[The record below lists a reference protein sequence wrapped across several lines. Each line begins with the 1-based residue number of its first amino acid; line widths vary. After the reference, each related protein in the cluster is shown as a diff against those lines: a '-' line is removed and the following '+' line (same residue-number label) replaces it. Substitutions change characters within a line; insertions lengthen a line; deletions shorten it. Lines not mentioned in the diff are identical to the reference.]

1 MTEQRPGWLQ
11 RRSAGAVDADPNAR
25 AGRLIAQ
32 ADQARDAGDWASAA
46 RLYAEGLKIEPGQPA
61 IRVQLGHAL
70 KESGQLAEAEAAY
83 RQAAEEMP
91 DDADARLQLGH
102 ALKLLGQTEAA
113 IRSFSRALEIDPD
126 LASARD
132 ELILLGARGELPG
145 VRDGRIA
152 AAHRLARLSDDVRS
166 AMTNARDVADQAI
179 FPPEAHDAFRRRF
192 PIAPPPTASVSHIT
206 VRIDAAQATPSL
218 LRATLTSLLD
228 QRHAAF
234 TAVVIGADETVA
246 AHPVASLDLDQG
258 RIRFGDGNLADGGLT
273 LQLTAGTI
281 LDPEALGWLV
291 FALERTGA
299 GAVYAD
305 HDRYDPDW
313 RHGLIRH
320 SPALQPMADALDL
333 ATNPD
338 PPAVVLTKGSGTDAR
353 EALEQALA
361 VGPVAHLPRL
371 LSSLPSD
378 SGTDIEPTPVAPGPA
393 LPGRILVV
401 IPTRDEVEMLGRA
414 VQSLRT
420 EAAEPD
426 QIDILI
432 LDNRSRE
439 PGSAQALAELDALPG
454 VRVQTHDEPFNWSRC
469 NNLGVAGSDAA
480 ILVFANNDIEMLT
493 RGWDARLRGWLGHD
507 GVGAVGA
514 RLLYPDG
521 GLQHGGIL
529 FGGWQNRPS
538 HDGLWQPGRE
548 GGPLNRWRRSRPVA
562 AVTGAFLACR
572 RETFA
577 AVGGFDERFA
587 IAYND
592 IDFCLKIR
600 QRGARVIF
608 AADIEAIHHESRTR
622 GHNDNPEKVA
632 WDDAELA
639 DMHRRWG
646 EWLFRDPGYNPQWA
660 PEVNRPY
667 DGLRDL
673 GLSRVLAHLDASARG
688 SPWAIPAEPHAEV

>member
-145 VRDGRIA
+145 VRDGRVA

-166 AMTNARDVADQAI
+166 ALTNARDVADQAI

-192 PIAPPPTASVSHIT
+192 PIVPPPKASASHVT

-246 AHPVASLDLDQG
+246 AHPVASLDQG
-258 RIRFGDGNLADGGLT
+258 RVRFGDGSLPEDGPT
-273 LQLTAGTI
+273 LHLTAGAI
-281 LDPEALGWLV
+281 LDPEALGWLAL
-291 FALERTGA
+291 ALERTGA

-338 PPAVVLTKGSGTDAR
+338 
-353 EALEQALA
+353 
-361 VGPVAHLPRL
+361 
-371 LSSLPSD
+371 
-378 SGTDIEPTPVAPGPA
+378 
-393 LPGRILVV
+393 
-401 IPTRDEVEMLGRA
+401 
-414 VQSLRT
+414 
-420 EAAEPD
+420 
-426 QIDILI
+426 
-432 LDNRSRE
+432 
-439 PGSAQALAELDALPG
+439 
-454 VRVQTHDEPFNWSRC
+454 
-469 NNLGVAGSDAA
+469 
-480 ILVFANNDIEMLT
+480 
-493 RGWDARLRGWLGHD
+493 
-507 GVGAVGA
+507 
-514 RLLYPDG
+514 
-521 GLQHGGIL
+521 
-529 FGGWQNRPS
+529 
-538 HDGLWQPGRE
+538 
-548 GGPLNRWRRSRPVA
+548 
-562 AVTGAFLACR
+562 
-572 RETFA
+572 
-577 AVGGFDERFA
+577 
-587 IAYND
+587 
-592 IDFCLKIR
+592 
-600 QRGARVIF
+600 
-608 AADIEAIHHESRTR
+608 
-622 GHNDNPEKVA
+622 
-632 WDDAELA
+632 
-639 DMHRRWG
+639 
-646 EWLFRDPGYNPQWA
+646 
-660 PEVNRPY
+660 
-667 DGLRDL
+667 
-673 GLSRVLAHLDASARG
+673 
-688 SPWAIPAEPHAEV
+688 

>member
-11 RRSAGAVDADPNAR
+11 RRSAPAAAPDANSR
-25 AGRLIAQ
+25 AMRLIAQ

-46 RLYAEGLKIEPGQPA
+46 QLYAEGLKIEPAQPA

-70 KESGQLAEAEAAY
+70 KESGQLADAEAAY
-83 RQAAEEMP
+83 RRAADEMP
-91 DDADARLQLGH
+91 EDADARLQLGH
-102 ALKLLGQTEAA
+102 AQKLLGQTEAA
-113 IRSFSRALEIDPD
+113 IRSFGRALEIDPD
-126 LASARD
+126 LVSARE
-132 ELILLGARGELPG
+132 ELILLGARCELPG
-145 VRDGRIA
+145 VKDGRVA
-152 AAHRLARLSDDVRS
+152 AAHRLARLSDDVRR
-166 AMTNARDVADQAI
+166 ALADARDVAEQAI
-179 FPPEAHDAFRRRF
+179 FPPEAYDSFRRRY
-192 PIAPPPTASVSHIT
+192 PITPPPRSCSLAVT
-206 VRIDAAQATPSL
+206 VRIDAAGSTPSQ

-228 QRHAAF
+228 QRHCAW
-234 TAVVIGADETVA
+234 TAVVVGAGDTVA
-246 AHPVASLDLDQG
+246 NHPVASLGLDEG
-258 RIRFGDGNLADGGLT
+258 RIRFCEDTGTNGAT
-273 LQLTAGTI
+273 LHLTAGTI
-281 LDPEALGWLV
+281 LDPEALGWLG
-291 FALERTGA
+291 FALQRTGA
-299 GAVYAD
+299 VAIYAD

-313 RHGLIRH
+313 RLGLIRH
-320 SPALQPMADALDL
+320 SPALQPIADTLDL

-338 PPAVVLTKGSGTDAR
+338 PPTVVLTTRGGSNGR
-353 EALEQALA
+353 EALAQALA
-361 VGPVAHLPRL
+361 DGPVAHLPRL
-371 LSSLPSD
+371 LSSLPAVAEA
-378 SGTDIEPTPVAPGPA
+378 EPTDAPASPA

-414 VQSLRT
+414 VKTLRAD
-420 EAAEPD
+420 AAQPD
-426 QIDILI
+426 QVDVLI
-432 LDNRSRE
+432 LDNRSE
-439 PGSAQALAELDALPG
+439 AAGSAQALAELATLPG

-469 NNLGVAGSDAA
+469 NNRGVAGSDAA
-480 ILVFANNDIEMLT
+480 ILVFANNDVEMLT
-493 RGWDARLRGWLGHD
+493 RGWDARLRGWLGRD

-572 RETFA
+572 REIFE

-592 IDFCLKIR
+592 IDFCLKVR
-600 QRGARVIF
+600 QRGERVVF
-608 AADIEAIHHESRTR
+608 AADIEAIHHESKTR

-646 EWLFRDPGYNPQWA
+646 EWLFHDPGYNPQWA
-660 PEVNRPY
+660 AEVNRPY

-673 GLSRVLAHLDASARG
+673 GLSRILAHLDASARPQ
-688 SPWAIPAEPHAEV
+688 PWTIPAEPNAEV

>member
-1 MTEQRPGWLQ
+1 MTEHRPGWLQ
-11 RRSAGAVDADPNAR
+11 RRPAPAAAPDVNAR
-25 AGRLIAQ
+25 ASRLIAQ

-46 RLYAEGLKIEPGQPA
+46 RLYAEGLKTEPAQPA

-70 KESGQLAEAEAAY
+70 KESGRLAEAEVAY
-83 RQAAEEMP
+83 RQAADEMP

-102 ALKLLGQTEAA
+102 AQKLLGQTEAA
-113 IRSFSRALEIDPD
+113 IRSFSRALEMNPD

-132 ELILLGARGELPG
+132 ELILLGARGVLPG
-145 VRDGRIA
+145 VKDGRVA
-152 AAHRLARLSDDVRS
+152 AAHRLARLSDDVGR
-166 AMTNARDVADQAI
+166 ALTNARDVADQAI
-179 FPPEAHDAFRRRF
+179 FPPEAYDAFRRRF
-192 PIAPPPTASVSHIT
+192 PITPPPRPSALAVT
-206 VRIDAAQATPSL
+206 VRIDAAGATPSL
-218 LRATLTSLLD
+218 LRATLTGLLD
-228 QRHAAF
+228 QRHAAW
-234 TAVVIGADETVA
+234 TAVVVGAEEAVA
-246 AHPVASLDLDQG
+246 NHPVASLGLDERRVQ
-258 RIRFGDGNLADGGLT
+258 FGEDGGATGAT
-273 LQLTAGTI
+273 LYLTAGTI

-291 FALERTGA
+291 FGLERTGA
-299 GAVYAD
+299 VAVYAD

-313 RHGLIRH
+313 RLGLIRH

-338 PPAVVLTKGSGTDAR
+338 PPAVVLTTGGGPNAR
-353 EALEQALA
+353 EALDRAMA
-361 VGPVAHLPRL
+361 AGPVAHLPRL
-371 LSSLPSD
+371 LSSLPT
-378 SGTDIEPTPVAPGPA
+378 GLATQAEPSPSPLYTPV
-393 LPGRILVV
+393 PGRILVV

-414 VQSLRT
+414 VKTLRA

-432 LDNRSRE
+432 LDNRSGAA
-439 PGSAQALAELDALPG
+439 GSAAALADLSALPG

-469 NNLGVAGSDAA
+469 NNRGVAGSDAA

-493 RGWDARLRGWLGHD
+493 RGWDDRLRAWLGRD

-548 GGPLNRWRRSRPVA
+548 GGALNRWRRSRPVA

-572 RETFA
+572 RETYQ

-592 IDFCLKIR
+592 IDFCLKVR
-600 QRGARVIF
+600 QRGDRIVF
-608 AADIEAIHHESRTR
+608 AADIEAIHHESKTR

-646 EWLFRDPGYNPQWA
+646 EWLFHDPGYNPQWA
-660 PEVNRPY
+660 AEVNRPY

-673 GLSRVLAHLDASARG
+673 GLSRILAHLDASARPQ
-688 SPWAIPAEPHAEV
+688 PWTIPAEPSAEV

>member
-11 RRSAGAVDADPNAR
+11 RRAAPAAAPDVNAR
-25 AGRLIAQ
+25 ASRLIAQ

-46 RLYAEGLKIEPGQPA
+46 RLYAEGLKIEPGQSA

-83 RQAAEEMP
+83 RQAADEMP
-91 DDADARLQLGH
+91 EDADARLQLGH
-102 ALKLLGQTEAA
+102 AQKLLGQTEAA
-113 IRSFSRALEIDPD
+113 IRSFEHALEIDPD

-132 ELILLGARGELPG
+132 ELILLGARGALPG
-145 VRDGRIA
+145 VKDGRA
-152 AAHRLARLSDDVRS
+152 TAAHRLARLSDDVRR
-166 AMTNARDVADQAI
+166 ALTNARDVADQAI
-179 FPPEAHDAFRRRF
+179 FPPEAYDAFRRRF
-192 PIAPPPTASVSHIT
+192 PIAPPPRSSELAVT
-206 VRIDAAQATPSL
+206 VRIDAAGATPSL

-228 QRHAAF
+228 QRHAAW
-234 TAVVIGADETVA
+234 TAFVAGADEAVA
-246 AHPVASLDLDQG
+246 NHPVASLGLDVG
-258 RIRFGDGNLADGGLT
+258 RVRFGESGAADGPT
-273 LQLTAGTI
+273 LHLTAGTI

-291 FALERTGA
+291 FGLERTGA
-299 GAVYAD
+299 VAACAD

-313 RHGLIRH
+313 RLGLIRH
-320 SPALQPMADALDL
+320 SPALQSMADALDL

-338 PPAVVLTKGSGTDAR
+338 PPTVVLTTRGGSNAR
-353 EALEQALA
+353 EALDRALA
-361 VGPVAHLPRL
+361 DGPVAHLPRL
-371 LSSLPSD
+371 LSSLPT
-378 SGTDIEPTPVAPGPA
+378 GVAAKPTAAPAPPA

-414 VQSLRT
+414 VMTLRA
-420 EAAEPD
+420 EAAQPN
-426 QIDILI
+426 QVDILI
-432 LDNRSRE
+432 LDNRSQAA
-439 PGSAQALAELDALPG
+439 GSAQALAELAALPG

-469 NNLGVAGSDAA
+469 NNRGVAGSDAA
-480 ILVFANNDIEMLT
+480 ILVFANNDVEMLT
-493 RGWDARLRGWLGHD
+493 RGWDARLRGWLGRD

-521 GLQHGGIL
+521 CLQHGGIL

-562 AVTGAFLACR
+562 AVTGALMACR
-572 RETFA
+572 RQMFE

-592 IDFCLKIR
+592 IDFCLKVR
-600 QRGARVIF
+600 QRGERVVF
-608 AADIEAIHHESRTR
+608 AADIEAIHHESKTR

-646 EWLFRDPGYNPQWA
+646 AWLFHDPGYNPQWA
-660 PEVNRPY
+660 TEVNRPY

-673 GLSRVLAHLDASARG
+673 GLSRVLKHLDASARPQ
-688 SPWAIPAEPHAEV
+688 PWAIPADPQGEV